1 MGPPCHYSCNYTHI
15 VSPFLLSFPLK
26 TATMAPKKAASPS
39 KSKKVTKGT
48 LVKAYHFV
56 CIEKKPRAPSAYNIF
71 MKTEVSKVKAEN
83 PKLDHKE
90 AFKVAA
96 ANVRPNRPLSNHAF
110 GRFVVEKV
118 SPKQKQVI
126 GALSRLSVLIG
137 CLSLSPYK
145 HTFEKIKKRLL
156 FTTPYPNFSSS
167 TH

>member
-1 MGPPCHYSCNYTHI
+1 MR
-15 VSPFLLSFPLK
+15 
-26 TATMAPKKAASPS
+26 
-39 KSKKVTKGT
+39 
-48 LVKAYHFV
+48 LV
-56 CIEKKPRAPSAYNIF
+56 EKKPRAPSAYNIF

-96 ANVRPNRPLSNHAF
+96 ANVRPFHLSNHAF
-110 GRFVVEKV
+110 GLFVVEEV

-145 HTFEKIKKRLL
+145 HTFEKIKKLL
-156 FTTPYPNFSSS
+156 FILVVSSIESTFSLFNKCSL
-167 TH
+167 